1 MTVGG
6 RKAAQVNLVTRAP
19 ASHLLY
25 IALRDGGP
33 PTMERL
39 GAPDQGADPRAQL
52 TVGPIGGDHQT
63 FFPLIS
69 PYDLNSTYLLY
80 IIPIPSQISA

>member
-1 MTVGG
+1 MG
-6 RKAAQVNLVTRAP
+6 RLAAQVNLVHYAP
-19 ASHLLY
+19 APTSLFM
-25 IALRDGGP
+25 ALRDGGP
-33 PTMERL
+33 PTMEQL

-80 IIPIPSQISA
+80 LILIPSQIGA